1 MRWEEILL
9 LADMDGTLLGRDLR
23 IPERNLAAIREFM
36 ARGGHFSIATGRSIQ
51 SGAPYY
57 QQVQPNAPCILLN
70 GVMLYDFRTETVL
83 RVRALP
89 EGAAQWALKLA
100 EEIPGCGLEAY
111 TARDIFALRDSP
123 ALQAHLVRERLP
135 FRLHRAEEMGGP
147 CCKLLFAGEPESVAQ
162 LYLRCTEAP
171 LPGARVVLSCASHL
185 EVLPAG
191 ADKGSGLCG
200 LLQETGFSPGQVC
213 AIGDYYNDRELLEAA
228 AVSAVPE
235 NAPQDLKRLARYVV
249 CHCDG
254 GAVAD
259 FLERLERDWVT

>member
-57 QQVQPNAPCILLN
+57 RQVQPNAPCILLN

-135 FRLHRAEEMGGP
+135 FRLRRAEEMGGP
-147 CCKLLFAGEPESVAQ
+147 CCKLLFAGEPEGVAQ
-162 LYLRCTEAP
+162 LYPSGGAP
-171 LPGARVVLSCASHL
+171 CGRRQGFRFVRPAAGDRVFPGAGMRHRRLLQRPRTA
-185 EVLPAG
+185 
-191 ADKGSGLCG
+191 GSGG
-200 LLQETGFSPGQVC
+200 RVRRAGKC
-213 AIGDYYNDRELLEAA
+213 AAG
-228 AVSAVPE
+228 P
-235 NAPQDLKRLARYVV
+235 
-249 CHCDG
+249 
-254 GAVAD
+254 
-259 FLERLERDWVT
+259 